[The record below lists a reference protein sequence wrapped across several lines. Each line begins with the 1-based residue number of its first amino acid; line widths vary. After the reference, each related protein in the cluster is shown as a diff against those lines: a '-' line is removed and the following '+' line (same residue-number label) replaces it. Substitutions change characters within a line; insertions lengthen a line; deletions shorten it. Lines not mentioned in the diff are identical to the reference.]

1 MIIYINPPNL
11 YLYFIMTKLYA
22 SLFANGV
29 NFNSFHF
36 LTMFIMRLLGSD
48 FARFA
53 FFNT

>member
-1 MIIYINPPNL
+1 
-11 YLYFIMTKLYA
+11 MTKLYA

-36 LTMFIMRLLGSD
+36 LTMFIMRLLGAD
-48 FARFA
+48 FTRFA